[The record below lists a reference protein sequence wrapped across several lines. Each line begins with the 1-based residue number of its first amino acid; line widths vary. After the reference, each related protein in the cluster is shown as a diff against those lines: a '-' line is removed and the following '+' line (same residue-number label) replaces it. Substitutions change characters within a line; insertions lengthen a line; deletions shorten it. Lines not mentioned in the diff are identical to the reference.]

1 MTTQIK
7 LHESVAASAA
17 TKQVG
22 KKFRS
27 LIVAADRWGS
37 SAYYPAEVLE
47 RDGSRVFH
55 AGVQMYADHQK
66 ESEKWDQPERSIDR
80 LVGSLASDATYEA
93 EGEEG
98 PGLYANVEFYESF
111 VNRVNELKEDVGL
124 SINATGLTEDAEM
137 AGRYGPVL
145 VGLLAAD
152 SVDVVTRAGAGGK
165 LVSIIESDRGLA
177 GRELTES
184 GKDQSVTD
192 VTKEDF
198 EALKLEL
205 VEAINAIP
213 GALAEAFK
221 PSAEAQPTA
230 EELAE
235 KAAAEAEAGDKNEVT
250 VDAAEVA
257 TAVVEAKLPA
267 SAIAPVVASVKEGK
281 SLEEAVKIQTDYR
294 DSLLEATEVGTVTRI
309 NESDKPHGL
318 AYAVAKLNG

>member
-7 LHESVAASAA
+7 LHESVASSAE
-17 TKQVG
+17 TKKIG

-80 LVGSLASDATYEA
+80 LVGSLASDAVFEA
-93 EGEEG
+93 NGEEG
-98 PGLYANVEFYESF
+98 PGLYADVEFHESF
-111 VNRVNELKEDVGL
+111 VNRINELKKDVGL

-137 AGRYGPVL
+137 DGRYGPVL

-198 EALKLEL
+198 EALSKTLI
-205 VEAINAIP
+205 EAINAIP
-213 GALAEAFK
+213 GALAESLK
-221 PSAEAQPTA
+221 PAAEVQPTA
-230 EELAE
+230 EELAA
-235 KAAAEAEAGDKNEVT
+235 KAAAEGKPEDKDEVT
-250 VDAAEVA
+250 VDATEVA
-257 TAVVEAKLPA
+257 TAVIEAKLPA
-267 SAIAPVVASVKEGK
+267 SAIAPVAAAVKEGK
-281 SLEEAVKIQTDYR
+281 TLEEAVKIQTDYR
-294 DSLLEATEVGTVTRI
+294 DSLIEATEVGTVTRI
-309 NESDKPHGL
+309 NESDKPKGL
-318 AYAVAKLNG
+318 AYAVAKLNS